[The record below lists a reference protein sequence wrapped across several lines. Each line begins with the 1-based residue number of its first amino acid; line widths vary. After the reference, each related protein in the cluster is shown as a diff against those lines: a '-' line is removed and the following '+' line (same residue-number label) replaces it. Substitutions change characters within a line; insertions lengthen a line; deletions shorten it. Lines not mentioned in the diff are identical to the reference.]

1 MNELDTRLA
10 NCFAAVFPDLSP
22 EAIRQASQASVAGW
36 DSINALTLVNVVEEE
51 FGIQI
56 DLEAVAEL
64 SSFPLI
70 LEYLRGRLHC

>member
-1 MNELDTRLA
+1 MNALDTRRA
-10 NCFAAVFPDLSP
+10 NCFAAVFPDLNAQ
-22 EAIRQASQASVAGW
+22 EIRQASQASVAVW
-36 DSINALTLVNVVEEE
+36 DSINALTLVNVIEEE

-70 LEYLRGRLHC
+70 LEYLRGRLT